1 MNNTHSDSESR
12 ICVKDVCLQVGV
24 WGVLVVGFL
33 VVCIAAPMLA
43 LNI

>member
-1 MNNTHSDSESR
+1 MDNAQTVDESK

-33 VVCIAAPMLA
+33 AVCIIVPMLA

>member
-1 MNNTHSDSESR
+1 MNSAHTTHEPKFC
-12 ICVKDVCLQVGV
+12 IKDVCLQVGV

-33 VVCIAAPMLA
+33 AVCIVVPMLA

>member
-1 MNNTHSDSESR
+1 MNNAHTTAESKFC
-12 ICVKDVCLQVGV
+12 IKDVCLKVGV

-33 VVCIAAPMLA
+33 TVCIIVPMMA

>member
-1 MNNTHSDSESR
+1 MNNAHVADESKV
-12 ICVKDVCLQVGV
+12 CVKDVCLQVGV

-33 VVCIAAPMLA
+33 TICIVVPMMA

>member
-1 MNNTHSDSESR
+1 MNDAHTNEEPR
-12 ICVKDVCLQVGV
+12 NGIKDICLQVGV

-33 VVCIAAPMLA
+33 TVCIAVPMLA

>member
-1 MNNTHSDSESR
+1 MNNAHTADESKN
-12 ICVKDVCLQVGV
+12 CAKDVCLQVGV

-33 VVCIAAPMLA
+33 AVCIIVPMLA

>member
-1 MNNTHSDSESR
+1 MSNTHTDEEPR
-12 ICVKDVCLQVGV
+12 GGIKDICLQVGV

-33 VVCIAAPMLA
+33 TVCIAVPMLA

>member
-1 MNNTHSDSESR
+1 MNNSRTDSEAR
-12 ICVKDVCLQVGV
+12 ICFKDICLQVGV

-33 VVCIAAPMLA
+33 TVCIAVPMLA